1 MINPEGKVVSR
12 WHASNITYRT
22 MKFFYVGRCWV
33 MVWEGLVY
41 KVLRISLGEYEDC
54 NDSRV
59 LCPEVRRW
67 WIAWGLKEELAG
79 LIGHE
84 VWGRSLTV

>member
-1 MINPEGKVVSR
+1 M
-12 WHASNITYRT
+12 
-22 MKFFYVGRCWV
+22 GRCWV

-41 KVLRISLGEYEDC
+41 KVLRISLGKYEDC
-54 NDSRV
+54 NDSQV

-84 VWGRSLTV
+84 VWGRLRLYDVRVGYVGWIAGRMGCELLMGVW